1 MASSGRLDR
10 LDSREND
17 ALAVDGK
24 TRAAVSATRPHR
36 FHSVVLNLLLIPVV
50 NNIERCSYNGVRAYA
65 YTRGPSGRTNERM
78 NERAVLLVPATA
90 CSNNGV
96 EFSAF
101 AQPAARISEKS
112 RQRGNAAVSIGNE
125 DEPRARSILSSQ
137 RRKCAC
143 RSIITIVD
151 TGYRAILFP
160 ARTNSPIKT
169 LSADAYIIASTMG
182 ACTISGGSGE
192 SRHEN
197 PIVCSKMSISAE
209 FHARNSIYELV
220 NLYRILFRNHS
231 IFSIVPWNSRVKLY
245 FDVLEFPPR
254 ISLFLLDFFFPQH
267 AVSGCPCNFTDATV
281 TCHTFFDQTTN
292 SLITENCF

>member
-1 MASSGRLDR
+1 
-10 LDSREND
+10 
-17 ALAVDGK
+17 
-24 TRAAVSATRPHR
+24 
-36 FHSVVLNLLLIPVV
+36 
-50 NNIERCSYNGVRAYA
+50 
-65 YTRGPSGRTNERM
+65 M

-125 DEPRARSILSSQ
+125 DEPRAHSILSSQ

-169 LSADAYIIASTMG
+169 LSANTYIIASTMG
-182 ACTISGGSGE
+182 ACTISGG

-209 FHARNSIYELV
+209 FHARNSIYKLV

-231 IFSIVPWNSRVKLY
+231 IFSIVLWNSHVKLY

-254 ISLFLLDFFFPQH
+254 ISLFLLDFFSPDMLCL
-267 AVSGCPCNFTDATV
+267 AVHV
-281 TCHTFFDQTTN
+281 TSPTQRLRVIPFSTKRPTR
-292 SLITENCF
+292 